1 MDADTPPA
9 GRAAGGTAAPSAA
22 TAAHLGL
29 ADLDGAVA
37 VVTGAAG
44 GIGLAVAGR
53 LASAGAHV
61 VVGDVD
67 DERGRQC
74 AEAVGADYVHC
85 DVTRPDD
92 SVKLVEEAVR
102 RHGGLDLAVLNAGI
116 ATGPGWLDTLDLDR
130 YDLVRAVDLD
140 GVVYGIAAALPALRD
155 RLRDSGRAGSV
166 VSVASLAGLT
176 PTADDLPYAA
186 AKTAVVGLSRSLG
199 EALARE
205 GLSADAV
212 CPGFADTAMVD
223 PFADAFHAAGYP
235 LLTADHVAAAVVAA
249 ATSGR
254 SGEAWVVQPGRE
266 PQPYAFR
273 GVPGP
278 RNEDGSPVG
287 RTAQI
292 YSASAEGTGDAA
304 GAGVPGAAGALG
316 GGSRDAGR

>member
-1 MDADTPPA
+1 MDHVT
-9 GRAAGGTAAPSAA
+9 
-22 TAAHLGL
+22 HLGL
-29 ADLDGAVA
+29 TDLDRAVA

-53 LASAGAHV
+53 LAAAGAHV

-67 DERGRQC
+67 DERGRQT
-74 AEAVGADYVHC
+74 ADAVGAEYVHC
-85 DVTRPDD
+85 DVTRRED
-92 SVKLVEEAVR
+92 SARLVAAAVG
-102 RHGGLDLAVLNAGI
+102 RHGGLDLAVLNAGV

-140 GVVYGIAAALPALRD
+140 GVVYGVAAALPALRA
-155 RLRDSGRAGSV
+155 RRQETGRAGSV

-176 PTADDLPYAA
+176 PTADDLPYAT
-186 AKTAVVGLSRSLG
+186 AKTAVVGMTRSLG

-223 PFADAFHAAGYP
+223 PFADAFRAAGYP
-235 LLTADHVAAAVVAA
+235 LLTADHVAGAVLAA

-254 SGEAWVVQPGRE
+254 SGEAWVVQPGRD

-278 RNEDGSPVG
+278 RRDDGSPVG
-287 RTAQI
+287 RTAQV
-292 YSASAEGTGDAA
+292 YEGG
-304 GAGVPGAAGALG
+304 GGEGGVPGAAGVLG
-316 GGSRDAGR
+316 GGR

>member
-1 MDADTPPA
+1 MDAVTPPA
-9 GRAAGGTAAPSAA
+9 DTSSGATAAPEQDA
-22 TAAHLGL
+22 AAHLGL

-53 LASAGAHV
+53 LVAAGARV

-67 DERGRQC
+67 DERGRQT
-74 AEAVGADYVHC
+74 ADAVVADYVHC
-85 DVTRPDD
+85 DVTRPAD
-92 SVKLVEEAVR
+92 SVRLVEEAVR
-102 RHGGLDLAVLNAGI
+102 RHGGLDLAVLNAGV
-116 ATGPGWLDTLDLDR
+116 ATGPGWLETLDLER

-140 GVVYGIAAALPALRD
+140 GVVYGVAAALPALRA
-155 RLRDSGRAGSV
+155 RMRETGRAGSV

-205 GLSADAV
+205 GLSADAI

-235 LLTADHVAAAVVAA
+235 LLTPDHVAAAVVAA

-278 RNEDGSPVG
+278 RHEDGTPVG

-292 YSASAEGTGDAA
+292 YSAAAEGTGEVT
-304 GAGVPGAAGALG
+304 GGVPGASGALRG
-316 GGSRDAGR
+316 GQP